1 MKVIFEKI
9 EEISDREVEY
19 YSVRLGEKPITE
31 FELFDAKDFP
41 RHDEELQ
48 IIYNV
53 IDQMRW
59 RGARQFFF
67 KQEGPANAL
76 PRVNQEIIDAN
87 NEDFGL
93 RLYCIRLTD
102 NLVVLLNGEIKTKIN
117 PIDCPNVR
125 IHFRNA
131 LKIAQKLDKA
141 LFDKEVNYQETDC
154 LLEFEI
160 EI

>member
-67 KQEGPANAL
+67 KQEVPANAL

-102 NLVVLLNGEIKTKIN
+102 NLVVLLNGDIKTKIN
-117 PIDCPNVR
+117 PVDCPNVR
-125 IHFRNA
+125 LHFRNA

-141 LFDKEVNYQETDC
+141 LLDKEVNYLETDC
-154 LLEFEI
+154 LLDFEI